1 VPIFIEIYF
10 TLHLCSVESTHSSKR
25 SSLKKGFTLIEL
37 LIVVAII
44 GILAGV
50 GIPMYNG
57 YMIQAK
63 INTSEAN
70 HKQIANLITRTFV
83 ECSIN
88 PSKKMRLHPKMNTVP
103 CDNNQM
109 GVWYGYFSDYVDW
122 FGGYENAYDDSLKF
136 CYKSSESGNVSN
148 PDIGRCVIK
157 YQSKSVRREF
167 YLRQILVMN
176 LDNQN
181 TSKN

>member
-1 VPIFIEIYF
+1 MIIS
-10 TLHLCSVESTHSSKR
+10 CGSTNLSK
-25 SSLKKGFTLIEL
+25 KKAFTLIEL

-57 YMIQAK
+57 YMSKAK

-70 HKQIANLITRTFV
+70 HKQIANLISRTFV

-136 CYKSSESGNVSN
+136 CYKSSEAGNVSN

-157 YQSKSVRREF
+157 YQSKSGKTG
-167 YLRQILVMN
+167 ILLKTN
-176 LDNQN
+176 IGNESGQPEYIEELIF
-181 TSKN
+181 KE

>member
-1 VPIFIEIYF
+1 V
-10 TLHLCSVESTHSSKR
+10 
-25 SSLKKGFTLIEL
+25 KKNIALSIKKAFTLIEL

-70 HKQIANLITRTFV
+70 HKQIANLISRTFV

-109 GVWYGYFSDYVDW
+109 GVWYGYFSDYIDW
-122 FGGYENAYDDSLKF
+122 FGNYENAYDDLQKF
-136 CYKSSESGNVSN
+136 CYRSSDAGRIKN
-148 PDIGRCVIK
+148 PDMGKCVIRYDSRSGKTGILLKTNIGTEFGQPK
-157 YQSKSVRREF
+157 YIEDFIIKE
-167 YLRQILVMN
+167 
-176 LDNQN
+176 
-181 TSKN
+181 